1 MNTYRCIARSDVLV
15 SSQRPCFPCT
25 GAGVK
30 HVGVE
35 TPRGLWALFP
45 SQMIISGPMDFTFL
59 WSPVLM
65 SNCSGASYIH
75 SSFILLWEEWYMVI
89 SSCQLDIFSHS
100 GEIFGPLMFNFCL
113 VSTLGVLK
121 VCRLKYFVWHR
132 TQITAFCRYYFVYN
146 SNLRSVGSV
155 FISMLANF

>member
-1 MNTYRCIARSDVLV
+1 MNTYRCIARSDVLF

-45 SQMIISGPMDFTFL
+45 NQMIILGPMDFTFL

-65 SNCSGASYIH
+65 SNCSEASN
-75 SSFILLWEEWYMVI
+75 SF
-89 SSCQLDIFSHS
+89 Q
-100 GEIFGPLMFNFCL
+100 FGPLIRGVVYGYIFLSTGHLFTFRWDIWPFNFCL
-113 VSTLGVLK
+113 VSTLGVVK
-121 VCRLKYFVWHR
+121 VCRLKCFVWHR

-146 SNLRSVGSV
+146 SNLSSVGSV
-155 FISMLANF
+155 FYKHVSELL